1 MWRSKVIVIPRSRF
15 YIAIALIFLTVL
27 SAGSLRFGAAEVGC
41 QVLSYA
47 VAQKVVVID
56 PGHGGI
62 DPGATGPNNTL
73 EKDINLEIA
82 RRLAQYLSQAGAV
95 VILTRET
102 DNDLADEGFQ
112 GSLLERKRQDLARML
127 EKAQTNRADLFISIH
142 CNADVSPRWAGA
154 QVFYCDNSEEGKKIA
169 QSIQS
174 ELKSI
179 LGNTKREAKQA
190 TYFIT
195 DKSQMPSVIVEV
207 GFLSNPREE
216 ALLADESYQARV
228 AYAIFSGIVK
238 YNVEEAK

>member
-1 MWRSKVIVIPRSRF
+1 MWRSKVVVISRSKF
-15 YIAIALIFLTVL
+15 YIATALIFLTVL
-27 SAGSLRFGAAEVGC
+27 LVGSLRFGIEVDY

-102 DNDLADEGFQ
+102 DSDLADEGFQ
-112 GSLLERKRQDLARML
+112 GSLLERKRQDLARRL
-127 EKAQTNRADLFISIH
+127 AKAQTNRADLYVSIH

-174 ELKSI
+174 
-179 LGNTKREAKQA
+179 
-190 TYFIT
+190 
-195 DKSQMPSVIVEV
+195 
-207 GFLSNPREE
+207 
-216 ALLADESYQARV
+216 
-228 AYAIFSGIVK
+228 
-238 YNVEEAK
+238 

>member
-112 GSLLERKRQDLARML
+112 GSLLERKRQDSARRL
-127 EKAQTNRADLFISIH
+127 EKAQTNRAICLSVFTVMLMYRHVGPEPRCFTVITVRKERRSL
-142 CNADVSPRWAGA
+142 SP
-154 QVFYCDNSEEGKKIA
+154 S
-169 QSIQS
+169 
-174 ELKSI
+174 
-179 LGNTKREAKQA
+179 
-190 TYFIT
+190 
-195 DKSQMPSVIVEV
+195 
-207 GFLSNPREE
+207 
-216 ALLADESYQARV
+216 RV
-228 AYAIFSGIVK
+228 
-238 YNVEEAK
+238 N